1 MRIQFLAN
9 LFTNL
14 DNGVLP
20 ACSIVIKEQLGLD
33 NSAYGILGSMVFLGH
48 AIGSICAALLLQKTN
63 SKLLLIF
70 CLVFNI
76 LSLIMFT

>member
-20 ACSIVIKEQLGLD
+20 ACSIVIKEQLGMD
-33 NSAYGILGSMVFLGH
+33 NSAYGLLGSMVFLGH
-48 AIGSICAALLLQKTN
+48 AIGSICASFLL
-63 SKLLLIF
+63 
-70 CLVFNI
+70 
-76 LSLIMFT
+76 